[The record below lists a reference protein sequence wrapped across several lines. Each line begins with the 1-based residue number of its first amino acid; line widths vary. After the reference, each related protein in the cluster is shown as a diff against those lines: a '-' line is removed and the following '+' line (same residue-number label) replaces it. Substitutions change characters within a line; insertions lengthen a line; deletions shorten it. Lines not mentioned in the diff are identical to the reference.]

1 MVINAQAGV
10 SQGSPDSWTEQ
21 AVSSVPQMKR
31 ILLVDDEAHVLRVMK
46 LSLERN
52 GYDVDTALSGDV
64 ALSMLREQDYHALIT
79 DLDMPKMSGRHL
91 CKTVRSRHG
100 DSILIFVIVSTAS
113 DDAVD
118 AVPEQLDWI
127 KSEVNMEALEKPVS
141 LRWIVAR
148 LNEFFG
154 DYELA
159 GVL

>member
-10 SQGSPDSWTEQ
+10 SRGSPKSWAEQ

-52 GYDVDTALSGDV
+52 GYDVDTALSDDV

-113 DDAVD
+113 DDT
-118 AVPEQLDWI
+118 VPEQLDWI
-127 KSEVNMEALEKPVS
+127 KSEVNMETLEKPVS

>member
-64 ALSMLREQDYHALIT
+64 ALSMLREQDYLALIT
-79 DLDMPKMSGRHL
+79 DSDMPKMSARHL

-113 DDAVD
+113 DDAV
-118 AVPEQLDWI
+118 PEQLDWI
-127 KSEVNMEALEKPVS
+127 KSEVNMEALEKPIS

>member
-1 MVINAQAGV
+1 MVINAQAVV
-10 SQGSPDSWTEQ
+10 SQGSPDSWAEQ
-21 AVSSVPQMKR
+21 AVSNVPQMKR

-64 ALSMLREQDYHALIT
+64 ALSMMREQGYHALIT
-79 DLDMPKMSGRHL
+79 DSDMPKMSSQHL
-91 CKTVRSRHG
+91 CKTVRTRHG
-100 DSILIFVIVSTAS
+100 DSILIFVIDSASADDPVS
-113 DDAVD
+113 
-118 AVPEQLDWI
+118 EQLDWI

-148 LNEFFG
+148 LNEYFG

>member
-1 MVINAQAGV
+1 MAINVQVGV
-10 SQGSPDSWTEQ
+10 SQGSPDSWAEQ
-21 AVSSVPQMKR
+21 AVSNVPQMKR

-79 DLDMPKMSGRHL
+79 DLDLPQMSGQDL
-91 CKTVRSRHG
+91 CETVRSRHG
-100 DSILIFVIVSTAS
+100 DSILIFVIASAAS
-113 DDAVD
+113 DDAM
-118 AVPEQLDWI
+118 PEQLEWI

>member
-1 MVINAQAGV
+1 MVINAQT
-10 SQGSPDSWTEQ
+10 SIPQGSPNDWSGQ
-21 AVSSVPQMKR
+21 AVSNVPQMKR
-31 ILLVDDEAHVLRVMK
+31 ILLVDDEAHVLRIMR

-64 ALSMLREQDYHALIT
+64 ALSMLREQDYHVLIT
-79 DLDMPKMSGRHL
+79 DSDMPQMSGQQL
-91 CKTVRSRHG
+91 CETVRSRYG
-100 DSILIFVIVSTAS
+100 DSILIFVVASETADGKAPDS
-113 DDAVD
+113 
-118 AVPEQLDWI
+118 LDWI
-127 KSEVNMEALEKPVS
+127 ESEVNTEALEKPVS